1 MNEAQMNGTQADETL
16 ADETLA
22 DGSRSD
28 GPDVEKLRRLR
39 LSGFLRELVRAEGRM
54 EAADLL
60 GVAYRTLV
68 KAEES
73 GEITGRMSDAL
84 ERLLGTGDDPEVAR
98 LRERVGAL
106 EERLEGGVESLAKEL
121 RDGLDEIRAAVS
133 GKAGAQTGTDGHAQ
147 ARDGEGAGRS
157 ETRAAPPVAGLGS
170 KKPFRERRLDPE
182 IVTVEPDDDDPEVF
196 GDAWPLVEEWRGLRA
211 GHPRRGGNLSW
222 LVTEERLLMLGAG
235 DAGGARADAAAGEA
249 APAGLRAQGADQ
261 LALEGPGGHE
271 GGVEEAE
278 AAALG
283 APGSSPWGCGGSRPR
298 SRLRGRFP
306 VGATSQRQGSHK
318 GATSQRAIWPQV
330 PDYPVRG
337 LPFGRMFGR

>member
-1 MNEAQMNGTQADETL
+1 MNEAQGNGTEADETQADGTLDGDTL
-16 ADETLA
+16 ADETQA
-22 DGSRSD
+22 DGGGSD
-28 GPDVEKLRRLR
+28 GLDVERLRRLR

-54 EAADLL
+54 ESAELL

-106 EERLEGGVESLAKEL
+106 EGGVESLAKEL

-133 GKAGAQTGTDGHAQ
+133 GKAGAQTETDGHAQ

-211 GHPRRGGNLSW
+211 GHPRRGGSLSW
-222 LVTEERLLMLGAG
+222 LVTAERLLMLELAML
-235 DAGGARADAAAGEA
+235 EEH
-249 APAGLRAQGADQ
+249 GLTLPPEKQPLRGFGRRGQTSWRWK
-261 LALEGPGGHE
+261 
-271 GGVEEAE
+271 
-278 AAALG
+278 ALG
-283 APGSSPWGCGGSRPR
+283 DTRVA
-298 SRLRGRFP
+298 LRKRKLL
-306 VGATSQRQGSHK
+306 R
-318 GATSQRAIWPQV
+318 W
-330 PDYPVRG
+330 VRRV
-337 LPFGRMFGR
+337 LTLWLWRK

>member
-1 MNEAQMNGTQADETL
+1 MNEAQVNGTQADDTQVDGTLDGDTL
-16 ADETLA
+16 ADETLV
-22 DGSRSD
+22 DGGGSD

-54 EAADLL
+54 ESAELL

-106 EERLEGGVESLAKEL
+106 EGGVESLAKEL

-133 GKAGAQTGTDGHAQ
+133 GKAGARTETDGHAQ

-182 IVTVEPDDDDPEVF
+182 VVTVEPADDDPEVY

-211 GHPRRGGNLSW
+211 GHPRQGRSLSW
-222 LVTEERLLMLGAG
+222 LVTAERLLMLELAML
-235 DAGGARADAAAGEA
+235 EEH
-249 APAGLRAQGADQ
+249 GLTLPPEKQ
-261 LALEGPGGHE
+261 P
-271 GGVEEAE
+271 
-278 AAALG
+278 
-283 APGSSPWGCGGSRPR
+283 
-298 SRLRGRFP
+298 LRG
-306 VGATSQRQGSHK
+306 
-318 GATSQRAIWPQV
+318 
-330 PDYPVRG
+330 
-337 LPFGRMFGR
+337 FGRRGQTSWRWKALADTRVALRKRRLLRWVRRVLTLGLWWK